1 MLRMVA
7 PVVCNVVREGGDVM
21 PVIMPILQHLLTQ
34 TEHILAFNTHHTS
47 AEVNASDIS
56 FPSMPSIS
64 VRGVYSKNR
73 DTSAKQLCTKNA
85 PKSLTRCTHLQL
97 KTWRVLQ
104 KNFLIHKTQP
114 HHNHFL
120 SS

>member
-1 MLRMVA
+1 MLRSVA

-73 DTSAKQLCTKNA
+73 DASAKQLCTKNA

-97 KTWRVLQ
+97 KTW
-104 KNFLIHKTQP
+104 
-114 HHNHFL
+114 
-120 SS
+120 